1 MKQLL
6 NAKTTPELG
15 HSTSTRP
22 SRDRSNIGKP
32 RAEEKYNDTRSSNVD
47 SNISDRDRLTL
58 QRPRTEA
65 SRLWGIDVSNW
76 RKKSTVT
83 AAGMGES
90 KLKAEKE
97 EKVRAKAA
105 AICPECKQSDL
116 NITRNAS
123 SSICRKC
130 HRFISIPITALQQEP
145 QPAPLVN
152 TVEPPIYEYSSGPY
166 CNTCLPVHRVL
177 YQEYCDF
184 FRACQVCR
192 YMTDTT
198 LQGLI
203 RNEGDI
209 AALVDSRGEVL
220 QRPSKDLQDWC
231 FAQAKHAHN
240 IKLEGSCDSLA
251 ESITSVSSTSLQR
264 SSIPALL
271 RNRTHKD
278 RGGSNEVTVR
288 SISKKRVGPHPGLI
302 PIEKAN
308 LRGGGAVYSNRYSFM
323 SIGENDERHRG
334 VTQPSRGY
342 QMREH
347 YAASISRRDRATCFQ
362 CIEEATKV
370 PSIVVHLPL
379 RSLAKNKHQVTAMAR
394 KDSSTSLPYPDDEPP
409 TADELTD
416 VRFFRISHS
425 NSSRHQH
432 ANTSHEPVPKALIKG
447 SVALTPRTK
456 VGEYYENKS
465 IVTDSHSNSIK
476 LAHRDDEHLRALS
489 QNIRELDQLEEMQR
503 RYDSMR
509 PDTDFNVQPAR
520 RPTVKEQH
528 AIEVPGKAS
537 GVSLQHSRI
546 KAIRQQEVHV
556 NDFQRKNPSS
566 VFTKEPDI
574 KRTFSGIL
582 GKDYTVSEEE
592 E

>member
-1 MKQLL
+1 MIPDPV
-6 NAKTTPELG
+6 AW
-15 HSTSTRP
+15 
-22 SRDRSNIGKP
+22 I
-32 RAEEKYNDTRSSNVD
+32 A
-47 SNISDRDRLTL
+47 IS

-65 SRLWGIDVSNW
+65 SRLRGIEVSNW
-76 RKKSTVT
+76 HKKSTVT

-90 KLKAEKE
+90 KFKAGKE
-97 EKVRAKAA
+97 EKARAKAA
-105 AICPECKQSDL
+105 AVCSECKQSDL

-130 HRFISIPITALQQEP
+130 HRFISISITALQQEP
-145 QPAPLVN
+145 QPALPVN
-152 TVEPPIYEYSSGPY
+152 TVEPPIYEYSSSPY
-166 CNTCLPVHRVL
+166 CNTCLPVPGEL

-184 FRACQVCR
+184 FRACQVCG

-198 LQGLI
+198 LQGLV

-209 AALVDSRGEVL
+209 AALVDSRGKVL
-220 QRPSKDLQDWC
+220 QCPSKDLQGWC
-231 FAQAKHAHN
+231 FAQAKRAHN
-240 IKLEGSCDSLA
+240 IKLKGSCDSLA

-278 RGGSNEVTVR
+278 RGGSNGGSVR
-288 SISKKRVGPHPGLI
+288 SISKKREGPHPGLI
-302 PIEKAN
+302 PIEKVN

-323 SIGENDERHRG
+323 SIGESDERYRG

-347 YAASISRRDRATCFQ
+347 YAASVSRRDHTTCFQ
-362 CIEEATKV
+362 CIEEATEV

-379 RSLAKNKHQVTAMAR
+379 RSLAKNKHQATAMTR
-394 KDSSTSLPYPDDEPP
+394 KDSATSLPYPNDEPP

-416 VRFFRISHS
+416 ARFFRISHS

-432 ANTSHEPVPKALIKG
+432 ANRSHEPVPKALIKG
-447 SVALTPRTK
+447 SAALTPRTE

-465 IVTDSHSNSIK
+465 IVTDSHPNSIK
-476 LAHRDDEHLRALS
+476 LAHRDDEHLRALF
-489 QNIRELDQLEEMQR
+489 QNVRELDQLGEMQR

-509 PDTDFNVQPAR
+509 PDADFNAQPAR

-528 AIEVPGKAS
+528 AIEESGKAG
-537 GVSLQHSRI
+537 GVRLQHSRI

-556 NDFQRKNPSS
+556 NDFRRKNPSS
-566 VFTKEPDI
+566 VCTKEPDI

-582 GKDYTVSEEE
+582 GKGYTVSEEE
-592 E
+592 D